1 MKRAFSHRNLK
12 INKLALRKSKSHN
25 HLRYEHMPV
34 LPVRP
39 LSFKEKRNIIF
50 FKRTTKNGK
59 LIQDIIQDTQ
69 VGYNLVKYSDVTNF
83 LLFLVFVNIMEDEDR
98 YNRMAY
104 IMLVIIMTK
113 VVSGNGV
120 IK

>member
-1 MKRAFSHRNLK
+1 MKRAFSQT
-12 INKLALRKSKSHN
+12 KLTIKQLGLRKSKSHN

-39 LSFKEKRNIIF
+39 LSFKEKRNVIF
-50 FKRTTKNGK
+50 FKQKTKNGK

-69 VGYNLVKYSDVTNF
+69 VGYNLVKYYDVTNF
-83 LLFLVFVNIMEDEDR
+83 LLFLLFVNIMEDEDK
-98 YNRMAY
+98 YNRIAY
-104 IMLVIIMTK
+104 IILVIIMTK
-113 VVSGNGV
+113 AIT

>member
-1 MKRAFSHRNLK
+1 MKRTFSQTNVTVY
-12 INKLALRKSKSHN
+12 KLGLRKSRSHN

-34 LPVRP
+34 LPTRP

-50 FKRTTKNGK
+50 FKRKTKNGK
-59 LIQDIIQDTQ
+59 LIQDMIQDTQ

-83 LLFLVFVNIMEDEDR
+83 LLFLVFVNIMEDEDK
-98 YNRMAY
+98 YNRIAY
-104 IMLVIIMTK
+104 IMLVIVMTK
-113 VVSGNGV
+113 VMSSSGI